1 MNNRMKTF
9 TPQKAYL
16 LIGLALIA
24 QYLVSALASNLIF
37 MPYADPEKLQNLV
50 KIISPTG
57 FLLLMYVP
65 RVIGVIVFW
74 LIARIV
80 PFERKAGSKIGFG
93 SIMQLFFIMYAV
105 SSVFNAIG
113 TGIKMLSPADAA
125 SQTDQ
130 LSDIIATG
138 NIGGFVIVLMLA
150 PIFEEIVFRKLILDR
165 VSKYGEANAILFSAI
180 CFGLFHENLSQSL
193 YTFCIGLALGYVYI
207 KTRNV
212 FITMLM
218 HFTYNLLGT
227 SVMYVL
233 PMMNKGNVSPLLVGV
248 IALIAINTLALNVLG
263 IIFLVNWIRKKKF
276 VTDDTSENCIK
287 KKDVFKTIYLRPTV
301 IIFFAM
307 CLFSI
312 VSELLNIRLF

>member
-1 MNNRMKTF
+1 MNNRMTTF

-180 CFGLFHENLSQSL
+180 CLFM
-193 YTFCIGLALGYVYI
+193 TFKEINISNNQVVNWYAASAFSIYLVHDNVYF
-207 KTRNV
+207 RR
-212 FITMLM
+212 
-218 HFTYNLLGT
+218 
-227 SVMYVL
+227 
-233 PMMNKGNVSPLLVGV
+233 
-248 IALIAINTLALNVLG
+248 LIANFVSSQYTPPFVRSYGIMLILSLG
-263 IIFLVNWIRKKKF
+263 IVLFVPLIDKLRIMITNPICNYLCKAYYKTKPYLIR
-276 VTDDTSENCIK
+276 
-287 KKDVFKTIYLRPTV
+287 
-301 IIFFAM
+301 
-307 CLFSI
+307 I
-312 VSELLNIRLF
+312 VEG

>member
-1 MNNRMKTF
+1 MNNRMTTF

-212 FITMLM
+212 FITIGNICYVCASDDEQRQRIT
-218 HFTYNLLGT
+218 FTCRCYCPDSDQHISLERFRNH
-227 SVMYVL
+227 L
-233 PMMNKGNVSPLLVGV
+233 PCQLDQKEE
-248 IALIAINTLALNVLG
+248 
-263 IIFLVNWIRKKKF
+263 IRH
-276 VTDDTSENCIK
+276 
-287 KKDVFKTIYLRPTV
+287 R
-301 IIFFAM
+301 
-307 CLFSI
+307 
-312 VSELLNIRLF
+312 